1 MSKVMPRGRVGLAA
15 HPSADGFPLTEV
27 ERHPYQK
34 SVSNAPSVLL
44 VEDDRVLA
52 RLLKQGL
59 EEDGYRVQIAG
70 CYADGFRKALAGQI
84 DSIVIDVTL
93 PDRSGIDLAGTLRD
107 QGLDLPILLLT
118 ARGDA
123 ETMVAG
129 LDSGADDYVVKPVPL
144 EVLGARLRALHR
156 RWHRPTSAPI
166 RVGDLLLEP
175 SRLMARRGSIDIDL
189 TPAQAGVLE
198 ALMINAGNVLSRS
211 QIARRFQHDGQ
222 EPGSNVI
229 DVHIRALRDKIDDP
243 FGTNSIE
250 TVRGVGY
257 RMRPSA
263 RAS

>member
-1 MSKVMPRGRVGLAA
+1 LLAVGV
-15 HPSADGFPLTEV
+15 PLTTAV
-27 ERHPYQK
+27 RGPAANLP
-34 SVSNAPSVLL
+34 SSSNAHSVLL
-44 VEDDRVLA
+44 VEDDRVQA

-59 EEDGYRVQIAG
+59 EQDGYRVQIAG
-70 CYADGFRKALAGQI
+70 CYADGFRKALSGGLH
-84 DSIVIDVTL
+84 SIIIDVTL
-93 PDRSGIDLAGTLRD
+93 PDRSGIELAGALRG
-107 QGLDLPILLLT
+107 QGLDLPIVMLT
-118 ARGDA
+118 AREEV

-129 LDSGADDYVVKPVPL
+129 LDSGADDYLIKPVPL

-156 RWHRPTSAPI
+156 RWHRPVTAPI

-189 TPAQAGVLE
+189 TPAQAGVLQ
-198 ALMINAGNVLSRS
+198 ALMINAGNVMSRS

-229 DVHIRALRDKIDDP
+229 DVHIRALRVKIDDP

-257 RMRPSA
+257 RMRRSSP
-263 RAS
+263 AS